1 MQRRGSLPG
10 YVVREPPPSE
20 NATEETQV
28 LATEEPKSVEVVEL
42 ARFRAVGDRMVSVST
57 SKATRADGSRTM
69 VCVIRAR
76 RGNLQWS
83 FAIGR
88 GGIVLLQRA
97 LAQAFAALVD
107 HESKNPR
114 STQRRTR

>member
-1 MQRRGSLPG
+1 MSTSKMQRRGSLPG

-28 LATEEPKSVEVVEL
+28 LATEEPKSAEVVEL

-69 VCVIRAR
+69 VDLKPSALQLGAWGLA
-76 RGNLQWS
+76 GNCQ
-83 FAIGR
+83 
-88 GGIVLLQRA
+88 
-97 LAQAFAALVD
+97 
-107 HESKNPR
+107 
-114 STQRRTR
+114 